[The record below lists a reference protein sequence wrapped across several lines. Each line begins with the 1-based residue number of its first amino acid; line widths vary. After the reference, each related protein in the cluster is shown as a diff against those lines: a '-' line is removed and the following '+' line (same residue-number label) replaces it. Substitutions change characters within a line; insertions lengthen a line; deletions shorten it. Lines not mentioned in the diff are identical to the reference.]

1 MITEKPLLHLFKVR
15 HFTFTL
21 GLVAELLLGSLHAAA
36 SQPSSAVLKKICG
49 GTCSGPIAW
58 VAGWADNQGTIRVY
72 EYQGDL
78 GACSHPPR
86 IYFDGAGQELGVV
99 PEFPINTND
108 PKSLEKAKTLQSQIA
123 TWLKGLVKKTQ
134 WSCGSL

>member
-1 MITEKPLLHLFKVR
+1 MKGSQKVHHLTFALGFLAGLLFGPPHA
-15 HFTFTL
+15 
-21 GLVAELLLGSLHAAA
+21 VAF
-36 SQPSSAVLKKICG
+36 QPTPPVLKKICG

-86 IYFDGAGQELGVV
+86 IYFDGTGQELGVV
-99 PEFPINTND
+99 PEFPVNAND
-108 PKSLEKAKTLQSQIA
+108 SKSLEQAKTLQSQVA
-123 TWLKGLVKKTQ
+123 AWLKGLVKKNQ